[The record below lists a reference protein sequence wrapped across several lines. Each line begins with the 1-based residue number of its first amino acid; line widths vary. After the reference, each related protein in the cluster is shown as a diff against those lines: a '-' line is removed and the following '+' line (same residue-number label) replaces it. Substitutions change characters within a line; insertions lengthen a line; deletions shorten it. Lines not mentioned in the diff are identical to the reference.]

1 MATDV
6 TYVVGHKAS
15 TDHLLHT
22 FGKLFPVLLRCTKR
36 SGVKGVAKV
45 LVQGFHD
52 GVEVVLVES
61 STPFVNEFGLG
72 GFEFHDFNHLREAG
86 GGGILWRWTSQ
97 PPLDRRLYISRP
109 RARSPYSVE
118 YGLGWRPY
126 GLGQANLIRRDT

>member
-1 MATDV
+1 MATNV
-6 TYVVGHKAS
+6 TYVVAHKAS

-22 FGKLFPVLLRCTKR
+22 FDKFFPVLLWFTKR
-36 SGVKGVAKV
+36 SGEKGIAKV

-72 GFEFHDFNHLREAG
+72 GFEFHDFNHSDGAG
-86 GGGILWRWTSQ
+86 DGGILWG
-97 PPLDRRLYISRP
+97 RP
-109 RARSPYSVE
+109 TLPTAGYMLVIHAHVPPYSVE

-126 GLGQANLIRRDT
+126 DLGQANLICRDT